1 MPNETR
7 LVWDLPTRLFHW
19 LLVVTLISL
28 YTTAKLGFD
37 WMPWHMRLGY
47 LMIGLLLFRVVWG
60 FVGPRHARF
69 VNFIRGPSSVVAYLK
84 GGIHSVGH
92 NPLGAGMVVLM
103 LLLLAVQTSTG
114 LFSTDDIAYI
124 GPYNPSVNHALA
136 EKLTGV
142 HHWNFNLIL
151 GAVAL
156 HLAAI
161 VFYTLVKKERL
172 VQAMWHG
179 EKPAT
184 YVPADQ
190 AIASSQLWKAAI
202 VIVVAA
208 GCVVWLVHAA
218 PPAPTSIDY

>member
-1 MPNETR
+1 M
-7 LVWDLPTRLFHW
+7 
-19 LLVVTLISL
+19 
-28 YTTAKLGFD
+28 
-37 WMPWHMRLGY
+37 
-47 LMIGLLLFRVVWG
+47 
-60 FVGPRHARF
+60 
-69 VNFIRGPSSVVAYLK
+69 
-84 GGIHSVGH
+84 
-92 NPLGAGMVVLM
+92 
-103 LLLLAVQTSTG
+103 
-114 LFSTDDIAYI
+114 
-124 GPYNPSVNHALA
+124 
-136 EKLTGV
+136 
-142 HHWNFNLIL
+142 
-151 GAVAL
+151 AL